1 MQCDDPSI
9 AEYLPSF
16 LLLTLIVLES
26 SFSFM
31 TETSLLSQDRLPI
44 LQVTVATKN
53 WRNNKFAVY
62 RLEQIADVTVRLGG
76 YDCSIY
82 SLPRKLCG
90 LLMAVMHI
98 QILELQCVDY

>member
-26 SFSFM
+26 SFPFM

-44 LQVTVATKN
+44 LQVTEATKN
-53 WRNNKFAVY
+53 CRNNKFAVY
-62 RLEQIADVTVRLGG
+62 RLEQIADVMVRLAE
-76 YDCSIY
+76 YECSVY
-82 SLPRKLCG
+82 RLPRKLW
-90 LLMAVMHI
+90 VI
-98 QILELQCVDY
+98 QIPELQYVEY